1 MRPRP
6 GHSGETSSPRFTL
19 VVTCKGRLT
28 HLRQSLPLFMQ
39 QSDTQVVVVD
49 YSCPD
54 GTGDFVEANF
64 PAAQLVRVPDRP
76 YFNASA
82 ARNAGAK
89 LARSPHLI
97 FCDADTILA
106 ANFTA
111 LIEPL
116 LTSDNFLTFRSA
128 SGNSLGG
135 SCVVSTRH
143 FQQVR
148 GFDEVFSGYGGEDLD
163 FYWRLSRMGVQRLL
177 CEPTDVIRAIE
188 HGQQLRSAHYEVKD
202 IRKSFLQARAY
213 RLVKET
219 LLGLVFAPELPLAP
233 RRKIWADVAAALN
246 EDRFEIRVRLPG
258 NSTSGFLND
267 WQWTRELLVSFARIK
282 KAGGNPQ

>member
-1 MRPRP
+1 MSAQL
-6 GHSGETSSPRFTL
+6 GHTGEASAPRFTL
-19 VVTCKGRLT
+19 VVTCKGRLA

-39 QSDTQVVVVD
+39 QPDTRVVVVD
-49 YSCPD
+49 YACPD
-54 GTGDFVEANF
+54 GTGAFVEANF
-64 PAAQLVRVPDRP
+64 PAAQLVPVTDRP

-82 ARNAGAK
+82 ARNAGAR
-89 LARSPHLI
+89 LARSPYLI

-163 FYWRLSRMGVQRLL
+163 FYWRLSRMGAQRFL
-177 CEPTDVIRAIE
+177 CEPTDVIRALE
-188 HGQQLRSAHYEVKD
+188 HSPQLRSTHYEVKD
-202 IRKSFLQARAY
+202 IKRSFLQARAY
-213 RLVKET
+213 RLVKEVI
-219 LLGLVFAPELPLAP
+219 LGLTFVGELPLAQ
-233 RRKIWADVAAALN
+233 RKKIWSDVAIALN
-246 EDRFEIRVRLPG
+246 HDCFEIKVQLPG
-258 NSTSGFLND
+258 NTTSGFLND
-267 WQWTRELLVSFARIK
+267 WTWRREILVRFDRKDIK
-282 KAGGNPQ
+282 SNS